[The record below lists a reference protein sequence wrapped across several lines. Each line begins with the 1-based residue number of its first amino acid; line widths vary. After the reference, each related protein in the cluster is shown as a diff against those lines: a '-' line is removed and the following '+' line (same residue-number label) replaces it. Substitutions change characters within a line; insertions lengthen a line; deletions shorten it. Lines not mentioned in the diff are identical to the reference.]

1 MIKLIY
7 QIKDKE
13 ILQMNPFRL
22 HTKPFG
28 DGNVTSIRTQINGIT
43 DEEII
48 ELLNAVKH
56 EYRKIDYDL
65 KHSIADIIQLTII
78 DYRRIQQVVK
88 ALHQDAINE
97 MIVDTHTLTCRIKR
111 HSIQAG
117 YSVSYAERLAK
128 AYRNINCLTTH
139 LVFDDFAIKDKETFH
154 IRLEQLKIDTF
165 SSFIFVIALEQNHNM
180 EQERGLY

>member
-13 ILQMNPFRL
+13 ILLMNPFRL

-28 DGNVTSIRTQINGIT
+28 DGDVTSIRTQINGIT

-48 ELLNAVKH
+48 ELLKAVKH
-56 EYRKIDYDL
+56 EYKEIEYDL
-65 KHSIADIIQLTII
+65 KHSIADIVQLTII
-78 DYRRIQQVVK
+78 DYKRIRQVVK
-88 ALHQDAINE
+88 ALHQDVIDE
-97 MIVDTHTLTCRIKR
+97 IIVDTHTLTCRIKR
-111 HSIQAG
+111 HAIEVG
-117 YSVSYAERLAK
+117 YPVYYAERLAK

-154 IRLEQLKIDTF
+154 IRLEQLKIDAF
-165 SSFIFVIALEQNHNM
+165 SSLIFVIALEQNRHM
-180 EQERGLY
+180 ERERGLN